1 MSAPQRSQQHAP
13 QRPTQRSSVPAELSV
28 ARPYR
33 VAAAWSWRTLAILGV
48 LAVLILLLA
57 VSKVIWVPVMIALL
71 LTVLLTP
78 AVEFLQERLRF
89 PRGLAVAAAV
99 VGLLL
104 LVGGLLTLAGK
115 EVVDGFADLWEQ
127 AQGGLDELAVWLS
140 EGPLGL
146 DAVSID
152 SYLTQA
158 REQVSANSGA
168 IVSGALSATSTAVD
182 VVVGAVVAIFC
193 LIFFLKDGAYM
204 WAWVLRLLPKPA
216 RMPMYEASR
225 RGWLTLAAYTRT
237 QILIAAVDAVG
248 IGVGAAIIGIPL
260 ALPLGILVFL
270 GSFIPLVGAIVTGS
284 IAVLVALVDQGPG
297 TALVMLLIVLAVQQI
312 EGNVLEPLLMGHAV
326 SLHPVAVLLVV
337 TAGSLAAGIVGALL
351 AVPIA
356 ATLNTLVLYLHG
368 HDKFPKLGRNPQG
381 LTRWLGELNDD
392 DDGGDRV
399 PVVLTDDEHAD
410 DGDAQDERDGGGR
423 P

>member
-1 MSAPQRSQQHAP
+1 MSAPHAP
-13 QRPTQRSSVPAELSV
+13 QRNPQHDAPHAPQRAPHRSSAPAELSV

-78 AVEFLQERLRF
+78 VVDFLQDRLRF

-115 EVVDGFADLWEQ
+115 EVVEGFADLWEQ
-127 AQGGLDELAVWLS
+127 AQGGLDELATWLS
-140 EGPLGL
+140 EGPFGL
-146 DAVSID
+146 DAANID

-182 VVVGAVVAIFC
+182 VLVGSVVAIFC

-204 WAWVLRLLPKPA
+204 WAWVLRLLPRPA

-237 QILIAAVDAVG
+237 QILIAAVDAIG

-297 TALVMLLIVLAVQQI
+297 KALVMLLIVLAVQQI

-356 ATLNTLVLYLHG
+356 ATLNTLILYLHG
-368 HDKFPKLGRNPQG
+368 HDKFPKLGRNPEG
-381 LTRWLGELNDD
+381 LTRWLGELDD
-392 DDGGDRV
+392 DTERE
-399 PVVLTDDEHAD
+399 PAVLTDTEHD
-410 DGDAQDERDGGGR
+410 DDRGGSR
-423 P
+423 